1 MLPSRK
7 REGLREELGNAS
19 RCAVACSQRRLRAFV
34 KKRHPVKPTSP
45 PPTPPASGRGD
56 LLWLAAPTR
65 FAALSP
71 TRARIALVVLALLLL
86 ATLLA
91 LAAPGPPPVSHDPA
105 ARASD
110 QADVVLYETIVT
122 GIRGGGDYYSVAADA
137 LRHGDYPMR
146 PFVTFRL
153 PTLAVV
159 QAALPRPAVLG
170 LLYALLAGTM
180 LAWFFRL
187 RAAFGRLPPL
197 LIALALLAG
206 GMVAFAQSDL
216 AAFHE
221 IWAGLLIALSL
232 AVRRETDWVAAVA
245 LGLIAMLVR
254 ETAALYV
261 GIMAVLAFA
270 EGHRR
275 ESYGWAATLAV
286 LAGVVALHA
295 LAVAG
300 VVQPTDPVSPGWA
313 GMLGFGFF
321 VRTIH
326 LSTALDLAPLWLAAP
341 LVGLALF
348 GWAAWNSPLALR
360 ALGVFAAYAA
370 LLGLFGRVDTFYWG
384 LMIAPAFLVGL
395 AFVPDGLRDLIAAAR
410 APRRKITITRVVR

>member
-1 MLPSRK
+1 MRDKPIV
-7 REGLREELGNAS
+7 AS
-19 RCAVACSQRRLRAFV
+19 
-34 KKRHPVKPTSP
+34 
-45 PPTPPASGRGD
+45 
-56 LLWLAAPTR
+56 LWLATPSR
-65 FAALSP
+65 FAALRP
-71 TRARIALVVLALLLL
+71 AQARTALVLLALLLL

-91 LAAPGPPPVSHDPA
+91 LASPGPPPASHDPA
-105 ARASD
+105 ARAAD

-137 LRHGDYPMR
+137 LRQGDYPMR

-159 QAALPRPAVLG
+159 QATLPRPALLA
-170 LLYALLAGTM
+170 LLYALVAGTM
-180 LAWFFRL
+180 LAWGLRL
-187 RAAFGRLPPL
+187 REAFVRLPPL

-206 GMVAFAQSDL
+206 GMMAFAQADL

-232 AVRRETDWVAAVA
+232 AVRRSGHEGQDWVAAVA

-254 ETAALYV
+254 ETAGLYV

-270 EGHRR
+270 EGNRR
-275 ESYGWAATLAV
+275 ESYAWGLTLV
-286 LAGVVALHA
+286 VFAGVVALHA
-295 LAVAG
+295 HAVAE
-300 VVQPTDPVSPGWA
+300 VVRPTDPASPGWA

-321 VRTIH
+321 VRTMH

-341 LVGLALF
+341 LIGLALF
-348 GWAAWNSPLALR
+348 GWGAWNSPLAIR
-360 ALGVFAAYAA
+360 ALTVFAGYAA
-370 LLGLFGRVDTFYWG
+370 LLGLFGRADTFYWG

-395 AFVPDGLRDLIAAAR
+395 AFVPDGLRDLVAAAR
-410 APRRKITITRVVR
+410 TPRRKITITRVVR